1 MWTVWSHRSV
11 TVEPV
16 NPLWPSQYP
25 RPEQLIVHLSDT
37 HFTKDRAPMFGLVDA
52 DANLAQALRGLTGA
66 GVSPDAIVVTGDIA
80 DTAADDAYSRVRAML
95 EPVAAELG
103 AELIWVMGNHDT
115 RAAFRAGLTDE
126 APSDAAYN
134 RVFDL
139 GGLRLIVLDST
150 VPGFHYGRLEAE
162 QLEWLRAELAAPA
175 RRGTLL
181 ALHHPPIPSPQLFD
195 ELIELR
201 DQSGLEEVVRGSDV
215 RGILAGH
222 LHYSTHSMF
231 AGVPVSVA
239 SATCYTNDPLLSQAG
254 LRGQSGG
261 HAFDLVHVYPDRLL
275 HTTVPVGDYPTVY
288 EVTREQ
294 AEQILA
300 MPAEAQAEL
309 ALKYVTVGEISGP
322 PEF

>member
-1 MWTVWSHRSV
+1 M
-11 TVEPV
+11 

-37 HFTKDRAPMFGLVDA
+37 HFTAGRAPMFGLVDS
-52 DANLAQALRGLTGA
+52 DANLAQALRGLTAA
-66 GVSPDAIVVTGDIA
+66 GLEPDAIVVTGDIA
-80 DTAADDAYSRVRAML
+80 DTAADDAYTRVRAML

-103 AELIWVMGNHDT
+103 AELVWVMGNHDT
-115 RAAFRAGLTDE
+115 RPAFRAGLLDE
-126 APSDAAYN
+126 APSDETYD

-139 GGLRLIVLDST
+139 AGLRLVVLDST
-150 VPGFHYGRLEAE
+150 VPGFHYGRVSEE
-162 QLEWLRAELAAPA
+162 QLEWLAGVLAEPAP
-175 RRGTLL
+175 RGTLL

-201 DQSGLEEVVRGSDV
+201 DQAGLEAVVRGSDV
-215 RGILAGH
+215 RGVLAGH
-222 LHYSTHSMF
+222 LHYSAHSTF

-239 SATCYTNDPLLSQAG
+239 SATCYTNDPLLSEHG

-261 HAFDLVHVYPDRLL
+261 HAFDLVHVYPDRML

-288 EVTREQ
+288 EVTRAQ
-294 AEQILA
+294 AEQIAA
-300 MPAEAQAEL
+300 MPEDARTEL
-309 ALKYVTVGEISGP
+309 ALRYVTVGEVSGP